1 MRWRTRRLPSCHQP
15 CVSPVSSRSLAG
27 SVKKI
32 WQATANTSAS
42 LKPSSRGARKS
53 GATRMSLFSST
64 TISFLAARNT
74 ALEPPP
80 NPRFS
85 AWSIPVTSGN
95 LPRRKPA
102 LPSLEP
108 LSTTRISLAGFPA
121 SATRMLGMY
130 LASRSFP
137 FQLGMTTVAVAQA
150 LLAAASALMPTL
162 AFDAVSCA
170 RTGVETSLDTA
181 GTGPEG
187 TPCATSAG
195 RILPPRRVKSCTRT
209 SARKLIAIR
218 NGESTSSG
226 SARMRRFRKAMSKRG
241 AEAYLAPQPD
251 PSGGANHVELV
262 LQLAPLLLQPERP
275 RGSLLQL
282 RFGLLQGG
290 RSLCQRRSDLT
301 DFGGKADFGIQ
312 RPPGLLP
319 VILLQVGNLG
329 VVSGHYPP
337 RVFLVARQLLL
348 KLVDAR
354 AARGQGG
361 VQLLR
366 PTVALLQLFL
376 LFAKHDQQLL
386 VLAVEFRQVQLRL
399 VQPLV
404 LRRQLAFQLG
414 DMVLAFAKHVGH
426 PRHVKKCRVA
436 DLRAVGTDGDEE
448 MALVGNRLGAIHP
461 GFHGIAGFMRL
472 ERDALHVVLQEHG
485 DVREEL
491 LELAVEFAEIEF
503 VNVV

>member
-15 CVSPVSSRSLAG
+15 CVRPVSSRSLAG

-32 WQATANTSAS
+32 WQATANTSVS
-42 LKPSSRGARKS
+42 LKPSSKGARKS
-53 GATRMSLFSST
+53 AAPRMSLFSRT
-64 TISFLAARNT
+64 TISFLAARNP

-85 AWSIPVTSGN
+85 GRARTVTSGK
-95 LPRRKPA
+95 LSRRKSA

-130 LASRSFP
+130 LASRAFP
-137 FQLGMTTVAVAQA
+137 FQLGMTMVAQA
-150 LLAAASALMPTL
+150 LMPAASALMPTL
-162 AFDAVSCA
+162 ASASVS
-170 RTGVETSLDTA
+170 RSRSGVKTSLDTA
-181 GTGPEG
+181 GTG
-187 TPCATSAG
+187 TCATSPS
-195 RILPPRRVKSCTRT
+195 LPPRRVKSCTKNK
-209 SARKLIAIR
+209 AAKLIAIR
-218 NGESTSSG
+218 NGESTNSG

-241 AEAYLAPQPD
+241 AEAYLAPQLH
-251 PSGGANHVELV
+251 PSGGAHHVEQV
-262 LQLAPLLLQPERP
+262 FQLALLLLQPKRP
-275 RGSLLQL
+275 CGALLQV

-290 RSLCQRRSDLT
+290 RSLLQRRSDLA
-301 DFGGKADFGIQ
+301 DFGGKAGFGIQ
-312 RPPGLLP
+312 RPPGLLA
-319 VILLQVGNLG
+319 VILLQVGNLR
-329 VVSGHYPP
+329 VVSGHHPP

-354 AARGQGG
+354 AARGQGT

-414 DMVLAFAKHVGH
+414 DMVLAFAQHVGH
-426 PRHVKKCRVA
+426 PRHEKKGGVA
-436 DLRAVGTDGDEE
+436 YWGGGGTDGKS
-448 MALVGNRLGAIHP
+448 ATRH
-461 GFHGIAGFMRL
+461 F
-472 ERDALHVVLQEHG
+472 
-485 DVREEL
+485 
-491 LELAVEFAEIEF
+491 
-503 VNVV
+503 